1 MTYTEPLLLVFLAM
15 AFCGLLAPSR
25 AKRKHL
31 ALAGVVGLFLISWPP
46 VDWLMG
52 MPLEAR
58 YAIRTFQ
65 RPADLEAIAI
75 LASNVRLPEPGRPYP
90 LPDRD
95 TFDRCE
101 HAAWIYRHGRPLPI
115 LACQGAQRDAQ
126 SGDIMRGLLVQA
138 GVPENMIWMEDK
150 SRSTH
155 ENAVFGARIL
165 RAHGVR
171 RIALVVDAQS
181 MPRAAACFRKEGID
195 VTPAPVE
202 FRTWGPLRDE
212 LLPNWHAIRRNEI
225 TLHELL
231 GLAWYRLRGWT

>member
-15 AFCGLLAPSR
+15 AFLGLLAPNG
-25 AKRKHL
+25 AKKKGL
-31 ALAGVVGLFLISWPP
+31 ALAGIAGLFLVSWPP
-46 VDWLMG
+46 VDWLLG
-52 MPLEAR
+52 LPLEAR
-58 YAIRTFQ
+58 YATRPFQ
-65 RPADLEAIAI
+65 PPTDLEAIAV
-75 LASNVRLPEPGRPYP
+75 LASNVRPPEFGRPYP
-90 LPDRD
+90 LPDQD

-101 HAAWIYRHGRPLPI
+101 HAAWIYKHGRPLPV
-115 LACQGAQRDAQ
+115 LACEGKQRYAR
-126 SGDIMRGLLVQA
+126 SGEVMRGLLVRA
-138 GVPENMIWMEDK
+138 GVPENMIWMEDR

-165 RAHGVR
+165 HAHGIR

-181 MPRAAACFRKEGID
+181 MPRAAACFRKEGMD

-202 FRTWGPLRDE
+202 LRTWGPIREE

-231 GLAWYRLRGWT
+231 GLAWYRLRGWI